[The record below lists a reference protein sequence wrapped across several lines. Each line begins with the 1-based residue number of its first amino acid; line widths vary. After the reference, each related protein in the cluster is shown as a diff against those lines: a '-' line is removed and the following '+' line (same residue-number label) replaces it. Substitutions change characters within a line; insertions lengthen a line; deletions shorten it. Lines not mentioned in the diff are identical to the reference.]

1 MWRIVAKL
9 MWAFN
14 LHEPIDEDT
23 GKTVP
28 LDENA
33 YTSCILVSPLPFKV
47 LVEPRSQEVLQSV
60 KRAKA
65 EALDFLSQYDD

>member
-9 MWAFN
+9 MWAFT
-14 LHEPIDEDT
+14 LHEPIDEKT

-33 YTSCILVSPLPFKV
+33 YNSCILVSPLPFDV
-47 LVEPRSQEVLQSV
+47 RVVPRSKEVLQSV
-60 KRAKA
+60 KKAKA